1 MSRQNCRYFFCRYFS
16 YNKTNHLARD
26 MRSYACAYIYSEHSS
41 DILKKSSLQAH
52 TIFTDLL
59 LLCCSLW
66 RGPQRVCA
74 AAHSLLLPPHRRHAA
89 FVPLLCCQSGPGEY
103 TVEVF
108 NFYILILWWKHNIRS
123 RQRSQIFNT
132 FKQIVCTLKLWLLV
146 SKDHYIPSVMV
157 FKYISIS
164 GIEKVYTSIFPNIHN
179 SPKVGK

>member
-74 AAHSLLLPPHRRHAA
+74 AAHGLLLPPHRRHAA
-89 FVPLLCCQSGPGEY
+89 FVPLLCCESGPGEY
-103 TVEVF
+103 TVEFF

-123 RQRSQIFNT
+123 RQRSQITPLN
-132 FKQIVCTLKLWLLV
+132 LNNLSAHWNWDLWLAKIIKSHHQWWYLN
-146 SKDHYIPSVMV
+146 
-157 FKYISIS
+157 
-164 GIEKVYTSIFPNIHN
+164 TSQFQA
-179 SPKVGK
+179 